1 MTSTNASLALAL
13 GTAALRMKRGVA
25 LDAEARRQL
34 MELLL
39 RGAMALHG
47 GHQLPSRL
55 DADPH
60 AVIAV
65 AVEIARE
72 AGLTGMDLAAAFNDA
87 IERSPF
93 KGR

>member
-1 MTSTNASLALAL
+1 MNRSNANLALAL
-13 GTAALRMKRGVA
+13 GTAALRMKRGIA

-34 MELLL
+34 VELLL

-60 AVIAV
+60 AVITV

-72 AGLTGMDLAAAFNDA
+72 AGLTGMELATAFNDA
-87 IERSPF
+87 IERSPIG
-93 KGR
+93 GR